1 MSHRRRRS
9 GLVRL
14 RSVALTAG
22 AVLGVLCLVA
32 VAACLVLG
40 IRPLVVTSGSMSPTI
55 TTGSLVLARDTAAT
69 DVAVGDVVAVGLP
82 DGGRV
87 MHRVVHVVPAG
98 DGSGQTVLTLKGD
111 ANGTPDS
118 QPYVVRRVGEVGLH
132 VPWLGYPITWL
143 STPLGLIGLG
153 AAACGLLMFAF
164 RRTPPPTGRRRRAGA
179 LVVVPMAAIVV
190 AGTITPTQAYFTDN
204 GTVTSGSLTTHTVQR
219 PDSVS
224 CSTSGNNASFAWP
237 EKDPRYDYEIALWR
251 DVTTDVLV
259 STIQVTGASLSRT
272 YNNEADFGLSG
283 GLIGTNQTHFFYA
296 TVRSWL
302 SSTAA
307 PNRWQSPDVRQSTQR
322 VRIQVTCV
330 IILLCSVGAPSCV
343 A

>member
-1 MSHRRRRS
+1 MS
-9 GLVRL
+9 
-14 RSVALTAG
+14 
-22 AVLGVLCLVA
+22 AVLGVVCLVTLA
-32 VAACLVLG
+32 VCSVLG

-69 DVAVGDVVAVGLP
+69 EVEVGDVVAVGLP
-82 DGGRV
+82 AGGRV

-118 QPYVVRRVGEVGLH
+118 QPYVVRRVGEVRLH

-143 STPLGLIGLG
+143 STPLGLLGLG
-153 AAACGLLMFAF
+153 AAGCGLLLFAF
-164 RRTPPPTGRRRRAGA
+164 RRTSAPTTGRRRVAALRVAPLAVA
-179 LVVVPMAAIVV
+179 LVAVTASPSSAM
-190 AGTITPTQAYFTDN
+190 FTDT
-204 GTVTSGSLTTHTVQR
+204 GTVTGGDVSTHTVLR

-224 CSTSGNNASFAWP
+224 CTTSGNNATFTWP
-237 EKDPRYDYEIALWR
+237 QKDPRYDYEIVLWR
-251 DVTTDVLV
+251 DVTTDVVV
-259 STIQVTGASLSRT
+259 STNQVTGTSLSKT
-272 YNNEADFGLSG
+272 YNNENDFGLSG
-283 GLIGTNQTHFFYA
+283 GLIGSNQTHFFYA

-302 SSTAA
+302 SGTSA
-307 PNRWQSPDVRQSTQR
+307 PHRWESADVQQSTQR
-322 VRIQVTCV
+322 VRIQVSCT